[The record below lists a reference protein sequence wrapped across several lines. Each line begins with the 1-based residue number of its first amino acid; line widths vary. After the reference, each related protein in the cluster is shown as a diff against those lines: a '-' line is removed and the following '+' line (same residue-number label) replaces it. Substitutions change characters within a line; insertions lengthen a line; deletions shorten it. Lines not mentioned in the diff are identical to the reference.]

1 MSRNFHSNG
10 DVVQYTAGANI
21 TAGSVVKMGNTL
33 GVALKDIA
41 NGATGPVA
49 VKGVFRVPKV
59 SAAVIG
65 VGESLVWDVS
75 ANSGAGEFDDNLATP
90 AAGDV
95 SGAAA
100 RAHES
105 AGATTTSLLVYF
117 TGVPGTVTAG
127 G

>member
-1 MSRNFHSNG
+1 MADNFHSNG

-33 GVALKDIA
+33 GVALVDIA
-41 NGATGPVA
+41 NGATGSVA
-49 VKGVFRVPKV
+49 VKGVFTVPKV

-75 ANSGAGEFDDNLATP
+75 ANSGAGAFDDNAASPAT
-90 AAGDV
+90 GDV

-100 RAHES
+100 RAHKA
-105 AGATTTSLLVYF
+105 AGNGDTSMLVYF
-117 TGVPGTVTAG
+117 TGVPGTVA
-127 G
+127 